1 MITIILAMVEPIEDE
16 HTWSYPVSEL
26 EYLVEKA
33 AEDNQKRKYLLWNG
47 RLYETM

>member
-1 MITIILAMVEPIEDE
+1 MITIIQAIVEPIEDE
-16 HTWSYPVSEL
+16 NTWSYPVSEL

-33 AEDNQKRKYLLWNG
+33 AEDNQRRKYLLWKG

>member
-1 MITIILAMVEPIEDE
+1 MITIIKAFSEPIEDADS
-16 HTWSYPVSEL
+16 WSYPVSEL

-33 AEDNQKRKYLLWNG
+33 AEDNQRRKYLLWNG